1 MSTTLVR
8 AASTRVRCA
17 PMRGSVPPSWRQPAA
32 IEFEKLP
39 SSGIYFL
46 GAGEDRPFE
55 TCFCEVIVMSFC
67 PDKGEGDSEMSGR
80 KPERGKTAP
89 LPTCWLLLLFFA
101 TPWYGN
107 KYKIPPAARPS
118 KPLLDL
124 LTRQR
129 LFQWT
134 LLRHESLAA
143 LAQHA
148 RTRPRWPPRP
158 SLRIFFSPLSYRW
171 CRSVLSRP
179 TT

>member
-67 PDKGEGDSEMSGR
+67 TDKGEGDSEMSGR
-80 KPERGKTAP
+80 KPEKKRREVNAVP
-89 LPTCWLLLLFFA
+89 
-101 TPWYGN
+101 
-107 KYKIPPAARPS
+107 
-118 KPLLDL
+118 
-124 LTRQR
+124 
-129 LFQWT
+129 
-134 LLRHESLAA
+134 
-143 LAQHA
+143 
-148 RTRPRWPPRP
+148 
-158 SLRIFFSPLSYRW
+158 SPLTQV
-171 CRSVLSRP
+171 RSDAMPYANRLLYAPAIPVRVRGVQAVVQANPCSLSAVAEELTLPSREL
-179 TT
+179 